1 MKDLRSGGVNRD
13 RTILVRYDRLG
24 DLRTDRSLA
33 TSYELVAITRMSI
46 SRACTW
52 TAAPLPARS
61 SATSILASPTE
72 RRAGSSRGGEA
83 QDPLLEANAA
93 SHRAVVVAYRV
104 APQIG
109 RGDGP
114 DARTGRRVAAHQA
127 PDDRFGPVRRRGCGG
142 RGRARGQDRRSEFC
156 PARLVPFVAL
166 SRWLRAGVTR
176 LSRVLLIEDDPRV
189 VRFVRRGLAAEGFAV
204 DVAENGEDGLELCRS
219 NDYDLVVLDRMLPG
233 MDGMDVCDSL
243 RRERRDCLI
252 LMLTAMDSLPNKIEG
267 LQAGA
272 DDYLTKPFAFEELL
286 ARMRALLRRARY
298 HHVDPV
304 LQVGDLVLDHATRKA
319 RRGDRKITLT
329 VKEYMLLAY
338 LMRNAGK
345 VVSRTQI
352 LNQVWGY
359 GFDPGTKVVDVY
371 IRYLRQ
377 KVDADADV
385 PLIRT
390 ERGFGYMIAA
400 E

>member
-1 MKDLRSGGVNRD
+1 
-13 RTILVRYDRLG
+13 
-24 DLRTDRSLA
+24 
-33 TSYELVAITRMSI
+33 
-46 SRACTW
+46 
-52 TAAPLPARS
+52 
-61 SATSILASPTE
+61 
-72 RRAGSSRGGEA
+72 
-83 QDPLLEANAA
+83 
-93 SHRAVVVAYRV
+93 
-104 APQIG
+104 
-109 RGDGP
+109 
-114 DARTGRRVAAHQA
+114 
-127 PDDRFGPVRRRGCGG
+127 
-142 RGRARGQDRRSEFC
+142 
-156 PARLVPFVAL
+156 L
-166 SRWLRAGVTR
+166 SKL
-176 LSRVLLIEDDPRV
+176 LLIEDDPRV
-189 VRFVRRGLAAEGFAV
+189 VRFVRRGLAAEGYAV

-252 LMLTAMDSLPNKIEG
+252 LMLTAMDSLPNKVEG

-298 HHVDPV
+298 HQVDPV
-304 LQVGDLVLDHATRKA
+304 LRVGDLVLDHATRKA
-319 RRGDRKITLT
+319 RRGDREITLT

-345 VVSRTQI
+345 VVTRTQI

-377 KVDADADV
+377 KVDAGADV

-390 ERGFGYMIAA
+390 TRGFGYMIAA

>member
-1 MKDLRSGGVNRD
+1 
-13 RTILVRYDRLG
+13 
-24 DLRTDRSLA
+24 
-33 TSYELVAITRMSI
+33 
-46 SRACTW
+46 
-52 TAAPLPARS
+52 
-61 SATSILASPTE
+61 
-72 RRAGSSRGGEA
+72 
-83 QDPLLEANAA
+83 
-93 SHRAVVVAYRV
+93 
-104 APQIG
+104 
-109 RGDGP
+109 
-114 DARTGRRVAAHQA
+114 
-127 PDDRFGPVRRRGCGG
+127 
-142 RGRARGQDRRSEFC
+142 
-156 PARLVPFVAL
+156 
-166 SRWLRAGVTR
+166 

-219 NDYDLVVLDRMLPG
+219 NDYDVVVLDRMLPG
-233 MDGMDVCDSL
+233 MEGMDVCDNL

-252 LMLTAMDSLPNKIEG
+252 LMLTAMDSLSDKVEG

-298 HHVDPV
+298 HQVDPV
-304 LQVGDLVLDHATRKA
+304 LQVGDLVLDHPTRKA
-319 RRGDRKITLT
+319 RRGDREITLT

-377 KVDADADV
+377 KVDVGADV

-390 ERGFGYMIAA
+390 TRGFGYMIAA

>member
-1 MKDLRSGGVNRD
+1 
-13 RTILVRYDRLG
+13 
-24 DLRTDRSLA
+24 
-33 TSYELVAITRMSI
+33 MSK
-46 SRACTW
+46 
-52 TAAPLPARS
+52 
-61 SATSILASPTE
+61 
-72 RRAGSSRGGEA
+72 
-83 QDPLLEANAA
+83 
-93 SHRAVVVAYRV
+93 
-104 APQIG
+104 
-109 RGDGP
+109 
-114 DARTGRRVAAHQA
+114 
-127 PDDRFGPVRRRGCGG
+127 
-142 RGRARGQDRRSEFC
+142 
-156 PARLVPFVAL
+156 
-166 SRWLRAGVTR
+166 
-176 LSRVLLIEDDPRV
+176 VLLIEDDPRV

-377 KVDADADV
+377 KVDADAEV
-385 PLIRT
+385 PLIQT

>member
-1 MKDLRSGGVNRD
+1 V
-13 RTILVRYDRLG
+13 I
-24 DLRTDRSLA
+24 
-33 TSYELVAITRMSI
+33 
-46 SRACTW
+46 
-52 TAAPLPARS
+52 
-61 SATSILASPTE
+61 
-72 RRAGSSRGGEA
+72 
-83 QDPLLEANAA
+83 
-93 SHRAVVVAYRV
+93 
-104 APQIG
+104 
-109 RGDGP
+109 
-114 DARTGRRVAAHQA
+114 
-127 PDDRFGPVRRRGCGG
+127 
-142 RGRARGQDRRSEFC
+142 
-156 PARLVPFVAL
+156 
-166 SRWLRAGVTR
+166 R
-176 LSRVLLIEDDPRV
+176 LSKVLLIEDDPRV

-219 NDYDLVVLDRMLPG
+219 NDYDVVVLDRMLPG
-233 MDGMDVCDSL
+233 MEGMDVCDSL

-252 LMLTAMDSLPNKIEG
+252 LMLTAMGTLPDKVEG

-298 HHVDPV
+298 HQVDPV
-304 LQVGDLVLDHATRKA
+304 LQVDDLVLDHETRKA
-319 RRGDRKITLT
+319 RRGDREITLT

-377 KVDADADV
+377 KVDAGADV

-390 ERGFGYMIAA
+390 TRGFGYMIAA

>member
-1 MKDLRSGGVNRD
+1 
-13 RTILVRYDRLG
+13 
-24 DLRTDRSLA
+24 
-33 TSYELVAITRMSI
+33 
-46 SRACTW
+46 
-52 TAAPLPARS
+52 
-61 SATSILASPTE
+61 
-72 RRAGSSRGGEA
+72 
-83 QDPLLEANAA
+83 
-93 SHRAVVVAYRV
+93 
-104 APQIG
+104 
-109 RGDGP
+109 
-114 DARTGRRVAAHQA
+114 
-127 PDDRFGPVRRRGCGG
+127 
-142 RGRARGQDRRSEFC
+142 
-156 PARLVPFVAL
+156 
-166 SRWLRAGVTR
+166 

-243 RRERRDCLI
+243 RRERRDCLV
-252 LMLTAMDSLPNKIEG
+252 LVLTAMDSLPNKIEG

-298 HHVDPV
+298 HQVDPV
-304 LQVGDLVLDHATRKA
+304 LQVGDLVLDHPTRKA
-319 RRGDRKITLT
+319 RRGDREITLT

-352 LNQVWGY
+352 LNHVWGY
-359 GFDPGTKVVDVY
+359 GFDPGTKVVEVY

-377 KVDADADV
+377 KVDAGADV

-390 ERGFGYMIAA
+390 TRGFGYMIAA